1 MYQMRDLF
9 PGYYPPTADEL
20 QKLWG
25 EGLIVLDT
33 NALLHLF
40 RYTEETR
47 KQFLQVLT
55 DLQKNLWIP
64 YQVASEFQVR
74 RLDVIADQG
83 KAYDKVGDAIDSA
96 GTGVRTALDSF
107 RHHPVLDKEEI
118 TKEVEQR
125 LAALKSILQSS
136 RQEFQAQQDSGMYD
150 AIFAEV
156 SDLFLGRVGD
166 SIKPDD
172 VTALH
177 ETAKQRYEN
186 KIPPGYM
193 DAKTKGEP
201 ERYGDYVLWEQLLR
215 HGEATDKPAIFIT
228 DDQKED
234 WWWRKSGKTLG
245 PRVELV
251 QEYFD
256 RTGKRV
262 HLYAPER
269 FLQLAKERGIGSI
282 TEDALIEVGELSRSN
297 QYVDTNE
304 LLAQRADLADVRRD
318 LLERLERLEGRM
330 RMKPSLEEVG
340 GRRARIEELRK
351 RLTADESRLG
361 ETMSSAEVDELFER
375 MARNEREL
383 RNREAEFDEFK
394 RTSSRGS
401 ASDLVEQRHLW
412 EELRFV
418 DDRIDELDRFFNK

>member
-1 MYQMRDLF
+1 MRDLF

-193 DAKTKGEP
+193 DAKTKSEP